1 MLFFTFQAFLPCCL
15 TDNFFHS
22 CCWKTPALLC
32 PVLTCMIPLS
42 HKEEGLLYFMS
53 HYDRTCFILVC
64 IPWNTE
70 ICAHSDYWVKWILHS
85 KHCCTVN
92 VVADIIPSHVLHI
105 WSVHSS
111 GSFHRS
117 LKPSHITHWMSTV
130 LLDNVIFFFIVRP
143 KQLQA
148 KQPMSF
154 FQKMFLSFFLLLS
167 LKTFCLRNVFLWLFS
182 SFFLF
187 CESKSLNPMDKQ
199 QLLVNIKKY

>member
-15 TDNFFHS
+15 MDYFFHS
-22 CCWKTPALLC
+22 YCWKTPALPC

-42 HKEEGLLYFMS
+42 HKEEGLLSFMS

-64 IPWNTE
+64 IPQTE
-70 ICAHSDYWVKWILHS
+70 ICAPSDYWVKWISHS
-85 KHCCTVN
+85 KHCCT

-117 LKPSHITHWMSTV
+117 LKPSLIIHWMSTV
-130 LLDNVIFFFIVRP
+130 LLDNGVILFFIVRP
-143 KQLQA
+143 KKLQA

-154 FQKMFLSFFLLLS
+154 FFSFFLLLS
-167 LKTFCLRNVFLWLFS
+167 LKTFCLRNIFLRLFS
-182 SFFLF
+182 SFFYFLW
-187 CESKSLNPMDKQ
+187 
-199 QLLVNIKKY
+199 IKKFKPNG